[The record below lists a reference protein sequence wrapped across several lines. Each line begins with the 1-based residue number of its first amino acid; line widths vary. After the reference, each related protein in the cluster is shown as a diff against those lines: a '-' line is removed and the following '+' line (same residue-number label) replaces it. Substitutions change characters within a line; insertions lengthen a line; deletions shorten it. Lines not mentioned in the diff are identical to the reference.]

1 MGTFAVLLHDDE
13 PEANERVRERIE
25 EKFPED
31 QHYRFGD
38 TVYIISGPRLAD
50 EVVKALGLAD
60 DTDLAAVVLR
70 LNGSYT
76 GRSWTSFWD
85 WMRAANEPR

>member
-1 MGTFAVLLHDDE
+1 MGTFAILLHHDE
-13 PEANERVRERIE
+13 PDANATLVERIE
-25 EKFPED
+25 EKYPED

-38 TVYIISGPRLAD
+38 TVYIVTGPRLAED
-50 EVVKALGLAD
+50 VVKTLGLAD
-60 DTDLAAVVLR
+60 DTELAAVILR

-85 WMRAANEPR
+85 WMRAASEPR

>member
-1 MGTFAVLLHDDE
+1 MGTFAILLHHDE
-13 PEANERVRERIE
+13 PDSNTKLVERIK
-25 EKFPED
+25 EKYPGD
-31 QHYRFGD
+31 QHYQFGD
-38 TVYIISGPRLAD
+38 TVYIITGPRLAD
-50 EVVKALGLAD
+50 DVVQALGLAE
-60 DTDLAAVVLR
+60 DTALAAVVLR